1 MHTIFIIEPDKL
13 LARNY
18 AFALQ
23 KKSRQIVL
31 FSTASVAVKA
41 LEKVV
46 PELVVMEVAL
56 PGHNGF
62 EFLYEMLSYSD
73 SQHCKV
79 VINSFVQEA
88 DIPFGFVNRGEMG
101 IVEYLPK
108 QFTPLSRLAEV
119 VNEHL

>member
-23 KKSRQIVL
+23 KKDRQIIL

>member
-23 KKSRQIVL
+23 KKDRQIIL

-73 SQHCKV
+73 SQNCKV